1 MAIYCNSGEDARMY
15 AQRGFDMM
23 SVLTDQIGIT
33 GAFQRSLGVARGEVE
48 GSGGDGKV
56 KGYDGR

>member
-1 MAIYCNSGEDARMY
+1 MY